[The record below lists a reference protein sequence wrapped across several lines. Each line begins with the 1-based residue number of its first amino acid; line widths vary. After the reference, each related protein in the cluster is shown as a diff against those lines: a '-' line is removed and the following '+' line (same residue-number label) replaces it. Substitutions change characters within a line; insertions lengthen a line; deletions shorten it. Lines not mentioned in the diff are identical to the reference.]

1 MKLIWLS
8 HIITESTP
16 LYAGVNDV
24 VIKADRSM
32 VAGDSCNTSKISLNS
47 HAGTHVDAPY
57 HFIPHGTGV
66 AEYPPE
72 QWIFNSPKLM
82 DIPTQAGELIIPEH
96 FPLALTTEID
106 VDLLLIR
113 TDFEQ
118 YRQDALYW
126 QNGPGLAPEL
136 AEFLTQKFPNL
147 RAIGLDCISI
157 SSLAH
162 REKGREAHRAFLG
175 GGLLLFEDMSL
186 KMVGKDFRLIQ
197 VMAFP
202 LRFTGGDGAPCTIIG
217 CSNKY

>member
-16 LYAGVNDV
+16 LYAGVKDI
-24 VIKADRSM
+24 VIEADRSM
-32 VAGDSCNTSKISLNS
+32 VAGDSCNTTKISLPS

-57 HFIPHGTGV
+57 HFIPHGRGV
-66 AEYPPE
+66 AEYAPE

-82 DIPTQAGELIIPEH
+82 DLPIQPGQLILPEH
-96 FPLALTTEID
+96 FSLSLAPEID

-118 YRQDALYW
+118 YRGDALYW

-136 AEFLTQKFPNL
+136 ADFLTQKFPNL
-147 RAIGLDCISI
+147 RALGLDCISI

-162 REKGREAHRAFLG
+162 REKGGEAHRAFLG
-175 GGLLLFEDMSL
+175 RGLLLFEDMSL
-186 KMVGKDFRLIQ
+186 KMVGKDGRLVQ

-202 LRFTGGDGAPCTIIG
+202 LRFTKGDGAPCTIIG
-217 CSNKY
+217 CSNHH